1 MEAVVAEATEE
12 VADIITATITT
23 KDEVVVT
30 KATTLEMVVTV
41 VDTIK
46 TNSSSSLNSCI
57 LHTKSP

>member
-1 MEAVVAEATEE
+1 MEGMVAEATEE
-12 VADIITATITT
+12 AADIITATITT

-30 KATTLEMVVTV
+30 KATTSEMVVA

-46 TNSSSSLNSCI
+46 INSSSSLNSCI

>member
-1 MEAVVAEATEE
+1 MEEAV
-12 VADIITATITT
+12 DIITATITT

-30 KATTLEMVVTV
+30 KATTSEIVVA

-46 TNSSSSLNSCI
+46 INSSSSLNSCI

>member
-1 MEAVVAEATEE
+1 MAEAMEEAV
-12 VADIITATITT
+12 DIITATITT

-30 KATTLEMVVTV
+30 KATTSEIVVA

-46 TNSSSSLNSCI
+46 INSSSSLNSCI

>member
-1 MEAVVAEATEE
+1 MAEATEE
-12 VADIITATITT
+12 AVDIITATITT

-30 KATTLEMVVTV
+30 KATTMDMVVV
-41 VDTIK
+41 EVDTLK